1 MNINPKV
8 TAAVLAAAVTTVIA
22 WLLTLA
28 GIQLPNEVQGAITSI
43 LVFTAGYMT
52 PGASAA
58 AVGNLTVSGP
68 LTLSGNP
75 VSGPSHL
82 AISDAGDIT
91 ITNSGK
97 HVAAPDTP
105 ANTRDHEA

>member
-43 LVFTAGYMT
+43 LVFTAGYLTPASNT
-52 PGASAA
+52 PGA
-58 AVGNLTVSGP
+58 
-68 LTLSGNP
+68 
-75 VSGPSHL
+75 
-82 AISDAGDIT
+82 
-91 ITNSGK
+91 
-97 HVAAPDTP
+97 
-105 ANTRDHEA
+105 HEA